1 MRDGLGRILSR
12 PVRLNW
18 AGWETDTFRLQQ
30 AGWSLS
36 ADQDLYRNTMRIAF
50 RHQGLETTALT
61 EVSCWDFE
69 RSHYDPAYLAG
80 VTLPVKV
87 MSRQVNIHMHGEV
100 DWSGFKPVDAQPS
113 WTSHRVERLEDL
125 VHFAPS
131 LARTKQ
137 IILPEESVSDLLD
150 RIVKMQEPGR
160 EEHFKRLAREAN
172 EPGRA
177 VSFQPISKV
186 HAQII
191 SLAA

>member
-1 MRDGLGRILSR
+1 MFDGAGRILSR
-12 PVRLNW
+12 PVRLDW

-36 ADQDLYRNTMRIAF
+36 AEQDVYRNTMRIAF
-50 RHQGLETTALT
+50 RHEGLATTAMT
-61 EVSCWDFE
+61 EVSRWEFE
-69 RSHYDPAYLAG
+69 RSHHDPSYLSHL
-80 VTLPVKV
+80 VLPVRV
-87 MSRQVNIHMHGEV
+87 MSRQVNIHMQGAL
-100 DWSGFKPVDAQPS
+100 DWSAFKPIDAQPS
-113 WTSHRVERLEDL
+113 WTSHRIERLEDL

-150 RIVKMQEPGR
+150 RITKMQEPGR
-160 EEHFKRLAREAN
+160 EEHFKRLAREAQD
-172 EPGRA
+172 PGSVPRT
-177 VSFQPISKV
+177 QPLSKV